1 MRLLPVDTI
10 SSKLIQEVRAGFV
23 LQGSSLAEFCRE
35 RRLDVRNVYGAL
47 NGKRSGPKAKALA
60 RQVIAASRGDDA

>member
-1 MRLLPVDTI
+1 ML
-10 SSKLIQEVRAGFV
+10 K
-23 LQGSSLAEFCRE
+23 GSSLAEFCRE